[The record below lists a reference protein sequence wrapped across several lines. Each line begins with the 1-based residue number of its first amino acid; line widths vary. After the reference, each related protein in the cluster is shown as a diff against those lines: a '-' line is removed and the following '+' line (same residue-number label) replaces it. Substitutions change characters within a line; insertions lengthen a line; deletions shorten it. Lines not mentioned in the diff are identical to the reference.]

1 MNVNKIVIYKHPDLW
16 IYHTR
21 HMMNSH
27 KNRQCQY
34 LVEAPLAVMVA
45 LHLFCFLHASDDF
58 LDLARWNGVPFNDE
72 HIFQCLPRVEWMT
85 ILSNSSV

>member
-1 MNVNKIVIYKHPDLW
+1 MQY
-16 IYHTR
+16 
-21 HMMNSH
+21 MMDSH
-27 KNRQCQY
+27 KYPQCQY
-34 LVEAPLAVMVA
+34 LVQAPLAVMVA

-72 HIFQCLPRVEWMT
+72 RIFQCLPRVEWMT